1 MIFVICRDLEDAKET
16 EELDWIESQFKGL
29 IIGSRGKGLRDLEF
43 KTGAKVYKQRN
54 SIFVHGTKYQRD
66 DVKDVIQRKIVRT
79 VDKYLSIRL
88 FLIQFFISLQRAM

>member
-29 IIGSRGKGLRDLEF
+29 IIGRGGKGLRDLEF
-43 KTGAKVYKQRN
+43 KTGAKVYKQGS

-66 DVKDVIQRKIVRT
+66 DVKGIIQRKIVRT
-79 VDKYLSIRL
+79 VNK
-88 FLIQFFISLQRAM
+88 